1 MTETA
6 TPHDAVFKTF
16 LSCADTAL
24 LQDKLASL
32 FILGHTS
39 GQQITVLVNYLMQ
52 AGQAQDVQ
60 KPLYGLAQRVPQ
72 LGEKFMTMAEQLK
85 LIGRQE
91 GLQEGKLVALQN
103 VAQAMLA
110 RGLDSD
116 IITEITGLS
125 HDELQQLRH

>member
-72 LGEKFMTMAEQLK
+72 HGEKLMTMAEQLRK
-85 LIGRQE
+85 E
-91 GLQEGKLVALQN
+91 GIQEGKLAATQDI
-103 VAQAMLA
+103 AKAMLE
-110 RGLDSD
+110 RGIDSD

>member
-32 FILGHTS
+32 LILGHTS
-39 GQQITVLVNYLMQ
+39 GQQITVLINYLMQ

-60 KPLYGLAQRVPQ
+60 KLLYGLAQRVPQ
-72 LGEKFMTMAEQLK
+72 HGEKLMTMAEQLRK
-85 LIGRQE
+85 E
-91 GLQEGKLVALQN
+91 GIQEGKLAATQDI
-103 VAQAMLA
+103 AKAMLE
-110 RGLDSD
+110 RGIDSD